1 MSVWKSDE
9 ELLIFACLISPSK
22 ITLFEKWH
30 QAFDKVFHHQM
41 KHLEVRQ
48 KYSAV
53 RRIFN
58 SLVSVSY
65 GDETLRLMLERV
77 WLPAALVRNTYH
89 YSIIKTLTLLSFT
102 TASES
107 GSSCEETGRRACN
120 VSPWINSQG
129 KIPREKANGGDQTQV
144 KGAVIP
150 PQFLLI
156 VLVVEA
162 VTAVLLW
169 ILPLPRISGA
179 FKRGHPIV
187 NR

>member
-1 MSVWKSDE
+1 M
-9 ELLIFACLISPSK
+9 
-22 ITLFEKWH
+22 
-30 QAFDKVFHHQM
+30 
-41 KHLEVRQ
+41 
-48 KYSAV
+48 
-53 RRIFN
+53 
-58 SLVSVSY
+58 
-65 GDETLRLMLERV
+65 
-77 WLPAALVRNTYH
+77 
-89 YSIIKTLTLLSFT
+89 T

-107 GSSCEETGRRACN
+107 GSSCEETGRRASN

-129 KIPREKANGGDQTQV
+129 KIPREKANDGDQTQV

-187 NR
+187 NRLAGRKGCVERNAIL

>member
-1 MSVWKSDE
+1 M
-9 ELLIFACLISPSK
+9 
-22 ITLFEKWH
+22 
-30 QAFDKVFHHQM
+30 
-41 KHLEVRQ
+41 
-48 KYSAV
+48 
-53 RRIFN
+53 
-58 SLVSVSY
+58 
-65 GDETLRLMLERV
+65 
-77 WLPAALVRNTYH
+77 
-89 YSIIKTLTLLSFT
+89 T

-107 GSSCEETGRRACN
+107 GSSCEETGRRASN

-129 KIPREKANGGDQTQV
+129 KIPREKANDGDQTQV

-179 FKRGHPIV
+179 FKRGRPIV
-187 NR
+187 NRLECVCVCVGGGGGAGGEVKIETLFVNRGVALPHGSLHGAFKRVHPIVSKLVGGGGV

>member
-1 MSVWKSDE
+1 
-9 ELLIFACLISPSK
+9 
-22 ITLFEKWH
+22 
-30 QAFDKVFHHQM
+30 M
-41 KHLEVRQ
+41 KHLKVRQ

-53 RRIFN
+53 RCVFN
-58 SLVSVSY
+58 SLLSVSS
-65 GDETLRLMLERV
+65 GDETLPLMFERV
-77 WLPAALVRNTYH
+77 WLPAALGRNSYH
-89 YSIIKTLTLLSFT
+89 YSIIKTLTLLFFT

-107 GSSCEETGRRACN
+107 GSSWEETGRRASN
-120 VSPWINSQG
+120 VSPWINSPG
-129 KIPREKANGGDQTQV
+129 KIPREKANGGDQTRV

-150 PQFLLI
+150 RQFLLI

-187 NR
+187 NRLAGRRGCVDRNAILWREGWGVVLSVKESWQVYCG